1 MKDWNKTRITL
12 KSKTDIDKVYYN
24 RRIWLNSENSRSTG
38 SMVCFDGNTE
48 FSDGPDRDTFIEI
61 ADCRT
66 KVRLHKSSDDSVSD
80 FIKKLSVM
88 RNGIDSFIN
97 HLKKEK
103 SLRM

>member
-1 MKDWNKTRITL
+1 MN
-12 KSKTDIDKVYYN
+12 KVYYN

-48 FSDGPDRDTFIEI
+48 FSDGPARDTFIEI

-80 FIKKLSVM
+80 FIQKLSVM
-88 RNGIDSFIN
+88 RNEIDSFIN
-97 HLKKEK
+97 HLRTK
-103 SLRM
+103 

>member
-1 MKDWNKTRITL
+1 MN
-12 KSKTDIDKVYYN
+12 KVYYS

-48 FSDGPDRDTFIEI
+48 FSDGYARDTFIEI

-80 FIKKLSVM
+80 FIQKRSVM
-88 RNGIDSFIN
+88 RDEIDSFIDQ
-97 HLKKEK
+97 LKSKQK
-103 SLRM
+103 GTI